1 VGSRTPPSP
10 YLETSGWP
18 EERCGGGVRE
28 GRAGAS
34 RGGGFGMA
42 APGRGGAAWLAAAL
56 LVLLHLVA
64 AIAG

>member
-1 VGSRTPPSP
+1 
-10 YLETSGWP
+10 
-18 EERCGGGVRE
+18 VRE

-42 APGRGGAAWLAAAL
+42 APGRGGAAWLAAAF